1 MNENL
6 FPAPISLYYWPT
18 PNCWKV
24 TILCEEADLP
34 YAIVPINI
42 LEREQ
47 HTDEYNRI
55 NRFRRVPTIVD
66 PSGPDGKPITIAE
79 SAAVLLYLSQK
90 CGRFGGRSVA
100 NDWQIMQWLL
110 FQVGTMGP
118 MLGQAHHFR
127 TYATE
132 KIPYAIDRYTSEA
145 TKIYRIL
152 DERLKETEY
161 LCEYYSIADMCVF
174 PWTVFYRR
182 QGQDKENFPNF
193 ARWFETM
200 KARPAVRRGIEVAK
214 DLRSAG
220 GLTADQHRNVFGDAA
235 ARAAR

>member
-1 MNENL
+1 
-6 FPAPISLYYWPT
+6 
-18 PNCWKV
+18 
-24 TILCEEADLP
+24 
-34 YAIVPINI
+34 
-42 LEREQ
+42 
-47 HTDEYNRI
+47 
-55 NRFRRVPTIVD
+55 
-66 PSGPDGKPITIAE
+66 
-79 SAAVLLYLSQK
+79 
-90 CGRFGGRSVA
+90 
-100 NDWQIMQWLL
+100 L